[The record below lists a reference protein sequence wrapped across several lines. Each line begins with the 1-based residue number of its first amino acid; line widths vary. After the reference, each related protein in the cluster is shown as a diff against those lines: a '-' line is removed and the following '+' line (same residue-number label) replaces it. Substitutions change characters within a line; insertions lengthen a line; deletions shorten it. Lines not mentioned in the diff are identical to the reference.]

1 MIDCLIFVSTVLAVL
16 GCGLI
21 AGAFF
26 AFSAFVMTALG
37 RLPAASGISAMQSII
52 AAIKGPL
59 FLVVFFATAALAAL
73 LGLAAPL
80 RWSEPGAGYLLLG
93 SLLFLNG
100 PFGVTLMKN
109 LPLNNR
115 LAAVEAGERRGRAL
129 LDRVPRHLGPMEPCA
144 VDRLA
149 RRGGLLHH
157 GAGRRRR
164 TGALARVGFT
174 PPCGEHARHLARGE
188 G

>member
-1 MIDCLIFVSTVLAVL
+1 MIDCLLFVATVLAVL

-26 AFSAFVMTALG
+26 AFAAFVMTALG
-37 RLPAASGISAMQSII
+37 RLPAPSGIAAMQSII

-59 FLVVFFATAALAAL
+59 FLVVFFGTAALAGV

-80 RWSEPGAGYLLLG
+80 RWSEPGSGYLLLG

-115 LAAVEAGERRGRAL
+115 LAAVKPKSAEGASFWTEFRATWGL
-129 LDRVPRHLGPMEPCA
+129 WNQVRWIGS
-144 VDRLA
+144 LA
-149 RRGGLLHH
+149 AAASFIWALVEGGAPAPSH
-157 GAGRRRR
+157 
-164 TGALARVGFT
+164 
-174 PPCGEHARHLARGE
+174 E
-188 G
+188 

>member
-1 MIDCLIFVSTVLAVL
+1 MIDCLLFVATVLAVL

-26 AFSAFVMTALG
+26 AFAAFVMTALG
-37 RLPAASGISAMQSII
+37 RLPAPSGIAAMQSII

-59 FLVVFFATAALAAL
+59 FLVVFFGTAALAGV

-80 RWSEPGAGYLLLG
+80 RWSEPGSGYLLLG

-115 LAAVEAGERRGRAL
+115 LAAVKPKSAEGASFWTEFRATWSL
-129 LDRVPRHLGPMEPCA
+129 WNHVRWI
-144 VDRLA
+144 
-149 RRGGLLHH
+149 
-157 GAGRRRR
+157 
-164 TGALARVGFT
+164 GALAAAASFIWALV
-174 PPCGEHARHLARGE
+174 E
-188 G
+188 GGAPAPSHD

>member
-1 MIDCLIFVSTVLAVL
+1 MIDCLLFVATVLAVL
-16 GCGLI
+16 GSGLI

-26 AFSAFVMTALG
+26 AFAAFVMTALG
-37 RLPAASGISAMQSII
+37 RLPVPSGIAAMQSII
-52 AAIKGPL
+52 TAIKGPL

-109 LPLNNR
+109 LPLNNK
-115 LAAVEAGERRGRAL
+115 LAAVKPESAEGASFWNEFRATWTMWNHV
-129 LDRVPRHLGPMEPCA
+129 RWI
-144 VDRLA
+144 
-149 RRGGLLHH
+149 
-157 GAGRRRR
+157 
-164 TGALARVGFT
+164 GALGAAASFIMALV
-174 PPCGEHARHLARGE
+174 E
-188 G
+188 GGMSLPTRE